1 LEVGRHCT
9 SVWTLR
15 YVVLLLNFSRRSER
29 CSNKTSQARSVIFV
43 CSKCDITVAFCSLY
57 TTRCD
62 VKTTIMTSPW
72 TILKWINKINSYS
85 YYLERNYIDRQRQQV
100 LPSWFAL

>member
-1 LEVGRHCT
+1 LEVGRHCS

-29 CSNKTSQARSVIFV
+29 CSKKIAVLPGSVIFV
-43 CSKCDITVAFCSLY
+43 WSKCDITVAFCSLY

-62 VKTTIMTSPW
+62 VKTTIMPSPW
-72 TILKWINKINSYS
+72 TILKWINK
-85 YYLERNYIDRQRQQV
+85 
-100 LPSWFAL
+100 